1 MKRAIQSRADGFS
14 LLEILIAIVVLS
26 VGLLGLVGL
35 QSSALQMN
43 SSATSRSIATDY
55 ANAMIDKVR
64 TNNKGAKEG
73 NYSVSAANGGTQ
85 LSSGGTINPSDY
97 AYKDTTNWLRS
108 LKRSI
113 PNAQVQSCR
122 TADGT
127 KCAQNGNYFMV
138 CIRWGDTSNPKVFEA
153 NTQQVFL
160 LGRL

>member
-1 MKRAIQSRADGFS
+1 MKRTIQSRTDGFS

-55 ANAMIDKVR
+55 ANAMIDKVH
-64 TNNKGAKEG
+64 TNNPGAKAG
-73 NYSVSAANGGTQ
+73 NYSVS
-85 LSSGGTINPSDY
+85 SSGTLYGDASDY
-97 AYKDTTNWLRS
+97 ARKDTEKWLAN
-108 LKRSI
+108 LKNSV
-113 PNAQVQSCR
+113 PNARVQSCR
-122 TADGT
+122 TKDGS
-127 KCAQNGNYFMV
+127 KCETEGNYFMV
-138 CIRWGDTSNPKVFEA
+138 CVKWGDTSNSKVFEA